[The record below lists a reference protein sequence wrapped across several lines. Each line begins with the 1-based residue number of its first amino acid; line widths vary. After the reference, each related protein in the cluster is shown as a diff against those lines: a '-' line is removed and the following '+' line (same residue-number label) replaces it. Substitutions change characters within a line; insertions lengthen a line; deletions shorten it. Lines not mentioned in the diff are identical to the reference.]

1 MSCTPKD
8 GRWVCEENM
17 LLSIGVI
24 LGPSEVKVCTG
35 VIVKLLILNVK
46 LNHKTMGS

>member
-8 GRWVCEENM
+8 GRWVCEESM

-24 LGPSEVKVCTG
+24 LGPNEVKVCTA

-46 LNHKTMGS
+46 LNHKTMES